1 MAKDY
6 TKALSKIPLFEGL
19 SKRDLKRVASE
30 MREETFKAGRE
41 IVKEGQMGG
50 RMYVILAGI
59 CSVNVN
65 GRKRG
70 SLSSGDHF
78 GVISMLDKGT
88 RSATITAE
96 GLVDTVS
103 LSSWNFLA
111 TMEEHPLIARK
122 VMAELARLVRE
133 NSAKELTH

>member
-6 TKALSKIPLFEGL
+6 TKVLSKIPLFEGL
-19 SKRDLKRVASE
+19 SKRDLKRIASE
-30 MREETFKAGRE
+30 MREETFNKGKE

-59 CSVNVN
+59 CSVVVG

-70 SLSSGDHF
+70 SLSNGDHF
-78 GVISMLDKGT
+78 GVISMLDKGA
-88 RSATITAE
+88 RSATIVSE
-96 GLVDTVS
+96 GLVDAVS

-111 TMEEHPLIARK
+111 LMEEHPVIARK

-133 NSAKELTH
+133 NRGKELTH

>member
-19 SKRDLKRVASE
+19 SKRDLKRISSE
-30 MREETFKAGRE
+30 MREETFNVGRE
-41 IVKEGQMGG
+41 IVKQGQMGG
-50 RMYVILAGI
+50 RMYVILEGR
-59 CSVNVN
+59 CSVNVG
-65 GRKRG
+65 GRKRS
-70 SLSSGDHF
+70 SLRSGDHF

-111 TMEEHPLIARK
+111 IMEEHPVIARK

>member
-1 MAKDY
+1 MATDY

-19 SKRDLKRVASE
+19 SKRDLKRISSE
-30 MREETFKAGRE
+30 MREETFNAGKE

-50 RMYVILAGI
+50 RMYVILAGL
-59 CSVNVN
+59 CSVQVS

-70 SLSSGDHF
+70 TLHTGDHF

-88 RSATITAE
+88 RSASIIAD

-111 TMEEHPLIARK
+111 IMEEHPVIARK

-133 NSAKELTH
+133 NRGKDLTH